1 MAFLEARVYSRM
13 TNRLMARGI
22 IDSLMFEHPR
32 DATVIARAA
41 AILADYQ
48 CYSDAFRITDR
59 QLQLDPKDTIALVNK
74 GDFCVL
80 IGDYS
85 NAIPPLTL
93 ALSLT
98 NSPVAR
104 YLRALAYSRT
114 GSLDAAEADY
124 QEILRASPNAYSAY
138 AGLSEIAERRKD
150 TKAAVRYCEQYLS
163 GARAGTEEA
172 RTVAARLKSLQ
183 QAQIGR

>member
-93 ALSLT
+93 ALSSQVLHD
-98 NSPVAR
+98 VGELAAAVV
-104 YLRALAYSRT
+104 ALA
-114 GSLDAAEADY
+114 GIALGVLVGEDAGGGFRHGVGD
-124 QEILRASPNAYSAY
+124 EIL
-138 AGLSEIAERRKD
+138 AGDQFELG
-150 TKAAVRYCEQYLS
+150 VLPLHL
-163 GARAGTEEA
+163 
-172 RTVAARLKSLQ
+172 V
-183 QAQIGR
+183 